1 MNKFGQKIRDCGRPR
16 ISSAQ
21 PGAAMASVRHWAV
34 PAVMAAALILSGC
47 QTLNPDSAEGES
59 NSLLKAIA
67 VAFVGGAAIWG
78 STGGGSSDDSPLLPP
93 RAEEANRLI
102 SAFGEAEDQE
112 DGRYR
117 IDTPLLNAP
126 AGDDGFQIEILI
138 SSDFRLRDARPE
150 DCERQRCVVTIPPG
164 ERSVGLILD
173 PRAGVVVPSSPPM
186 VSLIPSDDYDIQRVL
201 TFREP
206 IIQGAADNSGGRI
219 AGQASF
225 TVFANAPVS
234 TGDRFVVRFRVEG
247 GVPFVH
253 VPGANPTTCN
263 MLSSIC
269 EVTIPDGET
278 SAELVIAPTAPNPNM
293 VWRLSLVP
301 DNLNPDQNNDNYDI
315 LPTLGFFLAEQPPSV
330 TQTGRATFT
339 IFSNTPAPAGGLD
352 VRVNIEGEGFTPGES
367 TAGRLAAIAAIVGSQ
382 ANNHVACGVGF
393 CTVRILPG
401 ATSATL
407 ILIPEG
413 EANPDTDAEFDNR
426 WTVALIPG
434 TNFEI
439 ERNSNIDNPVEV
451 ENTPTGI
458 RSGFIDQLITDTRH
472 TQLRQ
477 VSIQTPVLDRPAGS
491 NGFNIDFTLPAN
503 LRLVMMDQPQPVT
516 CNNPNDP
523 TACTVRI
530 PPGQNSLDLL
540 FVPVLGADVNSVQTG
555 FVGDGEF
562 GVPTVADEDT
572 GIISILPPTLTAP
585 AGTDGRRISFTIE
598 NGFEPADDSQ
608 PGGLDC
614 QGTACTVTIPVNE
627 ITLPALL
634 FRPVVIAPTDPPTD
648 TVAIDLTPNQNFD
661 ILPEL
666 PPDFVVGLGTPELMV
681 DPDTGDVTSGD
692 VTFTVRS
699 NENAP
704 ADEGLA
710 VRFRIEGD
718 AFIAIPLDADGAR
731 TDTPLVCSLQNVCTI
746 TIPAGSDT
754 AAFILV
760 PDGADT
766 DLFTRWTVAI
776 VDDTINNYGIDDDS
790 PTANVINEEITRIA
804 EGEEDST
811 LGRNTIVQFGDGLAL
826 FRPEGLPGDLDIL
839 EVPHAARI
847 TADSRR
853 DSFARIG
860 SDRLNQQNIA
870 GQSTYYGYFADDG
883 GFLPF
888 DTSEDGRTTMFPGL
902 ALPGFD
908 PQIVGIFVGYNQQ
921 TGQTLWRLPGIDRE
935 VPQNR
940 DSTGYDIGISVRR
953 MDETIAVPEF
963 TAELEDGT
971 PVDCP
976 RNVCVV
982 TIPVGGFTPPNLV
995 LTPTF
1000 AGFDQ
1005 TTFNPADWILDV
1017 APIPS
1022 GNPLSDDI
1030 LSNSRANSDEAV
1042 FYARRGDK
1050 LVARFHTTGTFTDT
1064 TRVASRTFR
1073 SVTGSTSLPPFDIDN
1088 TPIPFDPDPFAFDL
1102 PGTVNSDCTPLSGTP
1117 LTNCQAER
1125 DAYNDRQ
1132 DALRSSHSDFSS
1144 TYNGLVSNICS
1155 QSPLRSAECATN
1167 SFGFGVQTLLV
1178 VDGFAYRGSVPL
1190 GEGVE
1195 INRPVA
1201 IALAITSTLVA
1212 TADNAQ
1218 ELVYSYLRDS
1228 GGNGLDV
1235 NTETGGFF
1243 FDQIVGSVAFAL
1255 YESGEIT
1262 NPLPPI
1268 TEGED
1273 ESDFSISQIDPSRE
1287 LLGRSNV
1294 RTFLYENEFS
1304 AIGAWLI
1311 PPTAEEVNAD
1321 ADAPYYAAAAHWFGF
1336 ETPADRIPRGG
1347 EAVYG
1352 GIAVGD
1358 FRRVTFDNA
1367 GEFAGKRSFYVFGG
1381 AQFEAD
1387 FATSEMDGQFE
1398 LSAYDPQEAYGNP
1411 FLLLSAEPLDTLI
1424 VNWEGQILPDGGG
1437 FANNVDPVTE
1447 TVRAVDPNTG
1457 MPLTDSSNN
1466 PIMRTRDT
1474 FAPAGTI
1481 FQPERATVQDG
1492 DGDEIP
1498 QDTQNRIP
1506 VFDALVDFN
1515 RIGGVD
1521 PNLPAPIGSE
1531 TLFSVFGKFFGPDAD
1546 EVAGELRV
1554 FNSRT
1559 FVTVER
1565 TTPNDP
1571 ESGESE
1577 TVTNSLEVHFTA
1589 DGAPVPDDRFDLP
1602 DIDTG
1607 SE

>member
-1 MNKFGQKIRDCGRPR
+1 M
-16 ISSAQ
+16 
-21 PGAAMASVRHWAV
+21 
-34 PAVMAAALILSGC
+34 
-47 QTLNPDSAEGES
+47 
-59 NSLLKAIA
+59 
-67 VAFVGGAAIWG
+67 
-78 STGGGSSDDSPLLPP
+78 
-93 RAEEANRLI
+93 
-102 SAFGEAEDQE
+102 
-112 DGRYR
+112 
-117 IDTPLLNAP
+117 
-126 AGDDGFQIEILI
+126 
-138 SSDFRLRDARPE
+138 
-150 DCERQRCVVTIPPG
+150 TIPPG
-164 ERSVGLILD
+164 QRSLELFLD
-173 PRAGVVVPSSPPM
+173 PTSQPGANDPPPM

-206 IIQGAADNSGGRI
+206 IIQGAA
-219 AGQASF
+219 ATGQASF
-225 TVFANAPVS
+225 TVLANAPVS

-247 GVPFVH
+247 GVLFDH
-253 VPGANPTTCN
+253 VPGANPTTCDA
-263 MLSSIC
+263 LLSIC

-278 SAELVIAPTAPNPNM
+278 SAELIIEVDSDSFRPGVDDIPE
-293 VWRLSLVP
+293 WRLSLLP
-301 DNLNPDQNNDNYDI
+301 DNYLDPDDENNDNYDI
-315 LPTLGFFLAEQPPSV
+315 LPTLGFFAAPPSV

-352 VRVNIEGEGFTPGES
+352 VRVTITGETFDIDETDAS
-367 TAGRLAAIAAIVGSQ
+367 QLAAIAAIVGRQ
-382 ANNHVACGVGF
+382 ANHIPCEGRI
-393 CTVRILPG
+393 CTVRIP
-401 ATSATL
+401 ATQTSVTFTL
-407 ILIPEG
+407 IPVG
-413 EANPDTDAEFDNR
+413 EANPDTDAEFNNR

-439 ERNSNIDNPVEV
+439 ERDSNEDNPVPV

-458 RSGFIDQLITDTRH
+458 RGGFIDQLITDTRH

-503 LRLVMMDQPQPVT
+503 LRPVDGQT
-516 CNNPNDP
+516 GFLNCVGN
-523 TACTVRI
+523 ACRVTI
-530 PPGQNSLDLL
+530 PVGQTDLDLL
-540 FVPVLGADVNSVQTG
+540 FVPVLGGGCEFGATG

-776 VDDTINNYGIDDDS
+776 VDDTRNNYGIDDDS
-790 PTANVINEEITRIA
+790 PTANVINEELTRIA

-860 SDRLNQQNIA
+860 SNRLNQQNIA

-908 PQIVGIFVGYNQQ
+908 PQIVGIFAGYNQQ
-921 TGQTLWRLPGIDRE
+921 NGQTLWRLPGIDRA
-935 VPQNR
+935 VPENR

-963 TAELEDGT
+963 TAALEDGT

-1000 AGFDQ
+1000 AGFNPD
-1005 TTFNPADWILDV
+1005 TFNPEVWILNV

-1064 TRVASRTFR
+1064 AQATF
-1073 SVTGSTSLPPFDIDN
+1073 SNLNG
-1088 TPIPFDPDPFAFDL
+1088 IP
-1102 PGTVNSDCTPLSGTP
+1102 
-1117 LTNCQAER
+1117 
-1125 DAYNDRQ
+1125 
-1132 DALRSSHSDFSS
+1132 
-1144 TYNGLVSNICS
+1144 
-1155 QSPLRSAECATN
+1155 
-1167 SFGFGVQTLLV
+1167 LLV
-1178 VDGFAYRGSVPL
+1178 VDGFGASFRS
-1190 GEGVE
+1190 EGDEVD

-1212 TADNAQ
+1212 TADDAA
-1218 ELVYSYLRDS
+1218 EMVYSYFRDTQN
-1228 GGNGLDV
+1228 NGDGSDGADGVIDV
-1235 NTETGGFF
+1235 RTETNSNGEEVE
-1243 FDQIVGSVAFAL
+1243 IPVYNTRTVGSVDFAL
-1255 YESGEIT
+1255 YESGDIP
-1262 NPLPPI
+1262 NPLLPI
-1268 TEGED
+1268 TEDG
-1273 ESDFSISQIDPSRE
+1273 
-1287 LLGRSNV
+1287 
-1294 RTFLYENEFS
+1294 TFFHQRYR
-1304 AIGAWLI
+1304 
-1311 PPTAEEVNAD
+1311 
-1321 ADAPYYAAAAHWFGF
+1321 F
-1336 ETPADRIPRGG
+1336 E
-1347 EAVYG
+1347 
-1352 GIAVGD
+1352 
-1358 FRRVTFDNA
+1358 
-1367 GEFAGKRSFYVFGG
+1367 
-1381 AQFEAD
+1381 
-1387 FATSEMDGQFE
+1387 
-1398 LSAYDPQEAYGNP
+1398 
-1411 FLLLSAEPLDTLI
+1411 
-1424 VNWEGQILPDGGG
+1424 
-1437 FANNVDPVTE
+1437 
-1447 TVRAVDPNTG
+1447 
-1457 MPLTDSSNN
+1457 
-1466 PIMRTRDT
+1466 
-1474 FAPAGTI
+1474 
-1481 FQPERATVQDG
+1481 
-1492 DGDEIP
+1492 
-1498 QDTQNRIP
+1498 
-1506 VFDALVDFN
+1506 
-1515 RIGGVD
+1515 
-1521 PNLPAPIGSE
+1521 
-1531 TLFSVFGKFFGPDAD
+1531 
-1546 EVAGELRV
+1546 
-1554 FNSRT
+1554 
-1559 FVTVER
+1559 
-1565 TTPNDP
+1565 
-1571 ESGESE
+1571 
-1577 TVTNSLEVHFTA
+1577 
-1589 DGAPVPDDRFDLP
+1589 
-1602 DIDTG
+1602 
-1607 SE
+1607 